1 MPLINFSFTKG
12 AISPECVQPLVSSLL
27 EILLRNHILAAL
39 SEQLAPVT
47 CFKVFEVECC
57 RYFVGGNPTDEHRY
71 DIEIIVP
78 EGTVDGERRDRIVL
92 EMTEAVLT
100 AAGTAWSEDAAHRV
114 WVLIRDVPDGRW
126 AVGGRIVTAKTILKY
141 LLRMR
146 RGRPKRETPDGYL
159 RAPMPVR
166 AQAHNSVLPQ

>member
-12 AISPECVQPLVSSLL
+12 AIEPERVHSLVSDLL
-27 EILLRNHILAAL
+27 AILLRNHILSNLAA
-39 SEQLAPVT
+39 QLAPVT
-47 CFKVFEVECC
+47 CFKVFEVEP
-57 RYFVGGNPTDEHRY
+57 RHYFVAGNPTHDHRY

-92 EMTEAVLT
+92 EMTQAVLS
-100 AAGTAWSEDAAHRV
+100 AAETEWSEDAAHRV

-141 LLRMR
+141 LLKAR
-146 RGRPKRETPDGYL
+146 RAMQRNQTQVEYL
-159 RAPMPVR
+159 PIPGP
-166 AQAHNSVLPQ
+166 AHAHHLPSGPQ